1 MLCLDEYG
9 VTSGVGKVKSIN
21 RFDNVFFNMHG
32 KLCECSETVIK
43 LNLERSVEAIV
54 DAGKNIITRTKMK
67 KNILVF
73 HACKY
78 TGCSTML

>member
-1 MLCLDEYG
+1 MYLDEYG

-43 LNLERSVEAIV
+43 LNLERSVEAVI
-54 DAGKNIITRTKMK
+54 DAGKILIYDLFNIG
-67 KNILVF
+67 
-73 HACKY
+73 A
-78 TGCSTML
+78 

>member
-1 MLCLDEYG
+1 MRLDEYG

-43 LNLERSVEAIV
+43 LNLERSVEAII
-54 DAGKNIITRTKMK
+54 DAGKNVRYDYLKLLNGIQLRFM
-67 KNILVF
+67 
-73 HACKY
+73 
-78 TGCSTML
+78 